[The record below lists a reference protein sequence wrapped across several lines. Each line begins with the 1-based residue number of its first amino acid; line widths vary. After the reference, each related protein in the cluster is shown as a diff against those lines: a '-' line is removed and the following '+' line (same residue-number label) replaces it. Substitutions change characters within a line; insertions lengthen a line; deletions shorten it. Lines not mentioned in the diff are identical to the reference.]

1 MQVAFLI
8 TILTLFIVVLVYKN
22 EKKKKISRIEGNRE
36 SGAGRGHHKKKKIK
50 IQML

>member
-22 EKKKKISRIEGNRE
+22 EKKKISRIEGNRE
-36 SGAGRGHHKKKKIK
+36 SGAGRGHHKKKKN
-50 IQML
+50 